1 LSYDCDGKI
10 VAVELYFVTNL
21 IHARSVQGERYF
33 VISTSYYEESDI
45 LKISFVNYTPPVIK
59 LKRTA
64 MKDIEMEV
72 DNAEKIVSLLFYNV
86 SNRIFK

>member
-1 LSYDCDGKI
+1 M
-10 VAVELYFVTNL
+10 
-21 IHARSVQGERYF
+21 HAGERYF
-33 VISTSYYEESDI
+33 VISPNYYEDSDI
-45 LKISFVNYTPPVIK
+45 WRLVSLIVLHQWSST